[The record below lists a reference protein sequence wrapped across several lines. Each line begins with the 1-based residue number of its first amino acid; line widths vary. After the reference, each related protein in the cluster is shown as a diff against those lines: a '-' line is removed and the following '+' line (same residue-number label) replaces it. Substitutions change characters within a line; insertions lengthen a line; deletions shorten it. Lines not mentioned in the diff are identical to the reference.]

1 MEDNRMPY
9 GEFKELL
16 GTATITFFPGKEG
29 KRAFGMLNGEC
40 VIVVKEGLTVEDL
53 KVNQHK
59 LYVVKNPEKGYFL
72 TISEGVEI

>member
-1 MEDNRMPY
+1 MENRMPY
-9 GEFKELL
+9 AEFKELL
-16 GTATITFFPGKEG
+16 GTKSITFYPGRDG
-29 KRAFGMLNGEC
+29 KRAFGMLDGKC

-53 KVNQHK
+53 QDNLEG